1 MPTWLDSEER
11 LNKTVSKRAAA
22 SWYAPRARAAVSVL
36 VRARSVG
43 FCPSQCCFRRTLAH
57 FDPLCGREDCHLVPQ
72 ALQQAELLVDDV
84 PNYMFISK
92 DWCGIW
98 ASS

>member
-1 MPTWLDSEER
+1 MGCCQWVRTESEGCCVC
-11 LNKTVSKRAAA
+11 TC
-22 SWYAPRARAAVSVL
+22 ARQECWVL
-36 VRARSVG
+36 SRSML
-43 FCPSQCCFRRTLAH
+43 FPQDTPQLAH
-57 FDPLCGREDCHLVPQ
+57 FDPLCGRGDCHFVPQ